1 MDYEL
6 CHRATFDLLTDYAV
20 QRKVNAQT
28 WNGTQGIE
36 DAKRIFGDAYVRC
49 HLFPEAVATI
59 LYEANVVS
67 LGRKIGGT
75 AANGHRFVGGYQY
88 CPVAIDI
95 DPRLVLK
102 QVKRVRQAC
111 WSVDKFN
118 ETLVC
123 EILNAI
129 ERAAIEEL
137 CDGQI
142 WLLHEKHVRP
152 KMTDAEKA
160 EELMRD
166 AILVGQ
172 AREAV
177 ASYPRGG
184 DDL

>member
-6 CHRATFDLLTDYAV
+6 CDRATFDLLTDYAV
-20 QRKVNAQT
+20 RRKVNAQT

-49 HLFPEAVATI
+49 HQFPEAVATV

-67 LGRKIGGT
+67 LGAKIGGT

-88 CPVAIDI
+88 QPVAIDI

-102 QVKRVRQAC
+102 QVKRLRSLS
-111 WSVDKFN
+111 WSVPKFS

-123 EILNAI
+123 AILDAI

-137 CDGQI
+137 CEGQI
-142 WLLHEKHVRP
+142 WLLHEKDVRP
-152 KMTDAEKA
+152 RMTNEEKA

-172 AREAV
+172 ARETVDA
-177 ASYPRGG
+177 YPRGG